1 MIVKATLLSNISL
14 VKSIFVQ
21 CTQLFLQI
29 DPWTR
34 SENHLK
40 DVFDCRPAV
49 YWHSALDWR
58 RTKRQPTLQNSK
70 RWSEPVI
77 IHVFARCLNENVTTT
92 MLWRMSFVKED
103 IDLQRCR
110 RYHVGTRLGI
120 VWSGLTLHSPVCW
133 ERAPSFLH
141 FNNKQTRVYFTL
153 CFVSTHAWYRHCFNC
168 PLW

>member
-58 RTKRQPTLQNSK
+58 RTKRQPTLQTVGADSDVS
-70 RWSEPVI
+70 RWGRKE
-77 IHVFARCLNENVTTT
+77 NENTT
-92 MLWRMSFVKED
+92 MWWRMSFVKEHID
-103 IDLQRCR
+103 IQWFRL
-110 RYHVGTRLGI
+110 YHVGSRFGI

-133 ERAPSFLH
+133 ERAPSLLH
-141 FNNKQTRVYFTL
+141 FNNKQPRVYYTL
-153 CFVSTHAWYRHCFNC
+153 CLASMHAWYRPCLNS